1 MVKFCIDKYPMGS
14 FKGQRTPGKYMD
26 GYLYDNLNIL
36 AEKISQD
43 MTFLGIIYSSTLEVG
58 TGKTVLATQ
67 IGEAW
72 TEIIKQKYNID
83 LPYDVNN
90 IVFKPQDLIDKAKTL
105 PKYSFILLDEWEDSN
120 YWSEIGM
127 SLRQF
132 FRKCRQLNLFIIC
145 IIPNWFQLPLSYA
158 ISRSIFAIDVRFDDN
173 LDRGIFAFYSFKHKR
188 MLYMLGKKNHNYEVV
203 NPTFKGRFTDGY
215 GVDDKEYRKV
225 KLNDM
230 LEYDKQHPEKK
241 TRLEIQMEI
250 NAKVLK
256 NIIKMFPKFTNEE
269 LKNIFGV
276 SKNTIIR
283 WKRGDV
289 SLETPLENSYTNN
302 PIDDNDNEKM
312 IEVNE
317 EALERFEKE
326 RGSDYNIGDDD
337 GSEVNQ

>member
-1 MVKFCIDKYPMGS
+1 
-14 FKGQRTPGKYMD
+14 
-26 GYLYDNLNIL
+26 
-36 AEKISQD
+36 
-43 MTFLGIIYSSTLEVG
+43 
-58 TGKTVLATQ
+58 
-67 IGEAW
+67 
-72 TEIIKQKYNID
+72 
-83 LPYDVNN
+83 
-90 IVFKPQDLIDKAKTL
+90 
-105 PKYSFILLDEWEDSN
+105 
-120 YWSEIGM
+120 
-127 SLRQF
+127 
-132 FRKCRQLNLFIIC
+132 
-145 IIPNWFQLPLSYA
+145 
-158 ISRSIFAIDVRFDDN
+158 
-173 LDRGIFAFYSFKHKR
+173 
-188 MLYMLGKKNHNYEVV
+188 MLGKKNHNYEVV